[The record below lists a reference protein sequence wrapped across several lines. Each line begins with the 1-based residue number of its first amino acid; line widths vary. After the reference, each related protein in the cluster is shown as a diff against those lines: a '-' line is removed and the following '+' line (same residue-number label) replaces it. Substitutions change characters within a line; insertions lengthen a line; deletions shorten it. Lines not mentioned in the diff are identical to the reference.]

1 MNAATALRHARRRAG
16 LSQRKLAGRAG
27 VPQSTVARI
36 ESGTV
41 DPAVSTL
48 DRLLRA
54 CGEQLEAMPVI
65 GAQVDRTLIADQLER
80 SPRNRVEAVAEAAA
94 AMDRLRD
101 AFRRTAAP
109 V

>member
-65 GAQVDRTLIADQLER
+65 GAQVDRTLIEQKLELDDHER
-80 SPRNRVEAVAEAAA
+80 IASTAAA
-94 AMDRLRD
+94 AYAIEPFRD
-101 AFRRTAAP
+101 AALRR
-109 V
+109 